1 MGRESC
7 VFSYE
12 SFKIY
17 VKLPWTRATTSF
29 SRVYIRNHS
38 WDSFFLVTAR
48 HLRSR
53 FLTFHHQLCHSSF
66 LLFYGAIVNRY
77 IYIYMMIY
85 RNLSLLS
92 PRLQQ
97 QQSLPRSLFSI
108 SVCICTNVF
117 CHTHGRPPFLR
128 TNSTHLDDGDD
139 EFERL
144 LI

>member
-53 FLTFHHQLCHSSF
+53 FLTFHHQLCHISF

-77 IYIYMMIY
+77 IYIYDDLSKSVFTFPSTPATTVSPP
-85 RNLSLLS
+85 LSLL
-92 PRLQQ
+92 
-97 QQSLPRSLFSI
+97 
-108 SVCICTNVF
+108 NF
-117 CHTHGRPPFLR
+117 CVYMYECVLSHTPTPSFLR